1 MSIRDAAAAF
11 IAVPLRDGYDV
22 GSAMLSVPAAVLFIV
37 GIFLMLREYADPRY
51 WLLFIGLCSAIVLSA
66 LTIDT
71 PAAQRLVYIT
81 PFVAIIIGIGLAESG
96 RWFRLEWLQS
106 DWSIPTIVTQI
117 LSIVLAIGIA
127 GYDGN
132 RYIQLNNN
140 RVDTT
145 NEKSAALISQHIRD
159 YPTGSRIYF
168 FTQPTL
174 SYQESALLAFAA
186 PQVRGLD
193 VYPPLTTA
201 PTWQLNAPMN
211 SFVFTPERF
220 AELALIR
227 QHYPGG
233 DESRLFKENGDT
245 LLIIYNVAGV
255 SPLSTP

>member
-1 MSIRDAAAAF
+1 M
-11 IAVPLRDGYDV
+11 V
-22 GSAMLSVPAAVLFIV
+22 G
-37 GIFLMLREYADPRY
+37 
-51 WLLFIGLCSAIVLSA
+51 A

-71 PAAQRLVYIT
+71 PAAQRFVYIT

-106 DWSIPTIVTQI
+106 DWSIPTVVTQI
-117 LSIVLAIGIA
+117 MSIALAIAIA

-132 RYIQLNNN
+132 RYVQLNNN

-145 NEKSAALISQHIRD
+145 NDQSAALISQHIRD
-159 YPTGSRIYF
+159 YPTGSTIYF

-174 SYQESALLAFAA
+174 SYQESALLAFAV
-186 PQVRGLD
+186 PQVHGVD

-201 PTWQLNAPMN
+201 PSWPLSSPLN
-211 SFVFTPERF
+211 SFVFTPERI

-233 DESRLFKENGDT
+233 NESRLFKENGDT
-245 LLIIYNVAGV
+245 LLIIYDVNGV